1 MGQTE
6 RALVVAAPARR
17 ALDRIPA
24 KVAIAVLDFMLGP
37 FIEDPER
44 VGQPLRGDLAG
55 LFSARVGAYRVV
67 YEIDRSTGRVL
78 VVMIE
83 PPGRHLPA
91 AVIHLVDSREATPT
105 RHTDMRSFVPWST
118 TTSPMR

>member
-6 RALVVAAPARR
+6 WALVVAAPARR

-37 FIEDPER
+37 LTGNPER
-44 VGQPLRGDLAG
+44 VGKALRGDLAG

-67 YEIDRSTGRVL
+67 YEIDRSTRQVL
-78 VVMIE
+78 VVM
-83 PPGRHLPA
+83 
-91 AVIHLVDSREATPT
+91 VDHRADIYRP
-105 RHTDMRSFVPWST
+105 R
-118 TTSPMR
+118 